1 MKSQLAGEVVVR
13 VKMTQAG
20 HLQFVASNQ
29 HGFRLFSRHRIDASG
44 PGWPC
49 GSKTGGLAEGTARA
63 AIVIL
68 FKILAAALLAAT
80 PACAGTIS
88 LTCARPTGSY
98 KVQVASTGAV
108 TLLPAYGAP
117 ATFAGGDAPTGRT
130 RIRNTLNTVER
141 VPIRAAS
148 LMTISP
154 KTISPN
160 MTNT

>member
-1 MKSQLAGEVVVR
+1 MR
-13 VKMTQAG
+13 
-20 HLQFVASNQ
+20 
-29 HGFRLFSRHRIDASG
+29 
-44 PGWPC
+44 
-49 GSKTGGLAEGTARA
+49 
-63 AIVIL
+63 
-68 FKILAAALLAAT
+68 KILAAALLAAT

-141 VPIRAAS
+141 VPIKAAS

-154 KTISPN
+154 N

>member
-1 MKSQLAGEVVVR
+1 MKGQLAGEVVVR

-68 FKILAAALLAAT
+68 FK
-80 PACAGTIS
+80 
-88 LTCARPTGSY
+88 
-98 KVQVASTGAV
+98 KE
-108 TLLPAYGAP
+108 
-117 ATFAGGDAPTGRT
+117 F
-130 RIRNTLNTVER
+130 
-141 VPIRAAS
+141 
-148 LMTISP
+148 
-154 KTISPN
+154 
-160 MTNT
+160 